1 MQLRRFK
8 DSQDRVLDE
17 RRRIDAEIRPARVEA
32 RNDDGTLQMRL
43 LHGECVATSPAC
55 GLYVGQVVEVPCSA
69 PFKHLGA
76 AGIPMYRQSREAALM
91 HVESLTPSIY
101 ERGFSGTVIVAG
113 RGFTPVSAFEFLLP
127 GTEEVNPGITTDEI
141 RFVSATECEWD
152 ITVAADSLVIP
163 EGTGDLSFE
172 NVGLPIF

>member
-1 MQLRRFK
+1 MTLRRLN
-8 DSQDRVLDE
+8 DSLARVLDE

-32 RNDDGTLQMRL
+32 RNDDGTLQLRP
-43 LHGECVATSPAC
+43 LHGECVQTAPAC

-76 AGIPMYRQSREAALM
+76 AGISMARQSRLAALM
-91 HVESLTPSIY
+91 HVESLTPSSY
-101 ERGFSGTVIVAG
+101 ERGFSGTVIVTG
-113 RGFTPVSAFEFLLP
+113 QGFTPVSAFEFLLP

-141 RFVSATECEWD
+141 RFNSATECEWD
-152 ITVAADSLVIP
+152 ITVAEDAAVIP
-163 EGTGDLSFE
+163 AGTGDISYE